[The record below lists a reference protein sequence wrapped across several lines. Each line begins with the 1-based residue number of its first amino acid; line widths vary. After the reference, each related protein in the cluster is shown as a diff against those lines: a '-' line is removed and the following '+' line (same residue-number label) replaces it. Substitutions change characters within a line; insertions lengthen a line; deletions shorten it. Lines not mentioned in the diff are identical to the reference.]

1 MTPIKVYLAGPDVFY
16 PNARELA
23 DSAREKAA
31 GLGIHALIPIDNDIG
46 ATSPAEMSREI
57 FEANVK
63 MIREADAV
71 IANLSPFRGPSADAG
86 TVWEVGFAHALGKPV
101 IGYSTDLRDYKER
114 VVEPDGMLIEDFGNI
129 DNLMIAHALAAVV
142 GTLEDAF
149 QALLTHRLGGLKN
162 G

>member
-1 MTPIKVYLAGPDVFY
+1 MLKVYLAGPDVFY

-31 GLGIHALIPIDNDIG
+31 ALGIQALIPIDNDIV
-46 ATSPAEMSREI
+46 AASPAEMSLEI

-86 TVWEVGFAHALGKPV
+86 TVWEVGFAYGLGKKV
-101 IGYSTDLRDYKER
+101 IGYSTDRRNYKDR
-114 VVEPDGMLIEDFGNI
+114 VAEPDGMLIEDFGNT
-129 DNLMIAHALAAVV
+129 DNLMIAHALAVEV
-142 GTLEDAF
+142 DTLEEALAF
-149 QALLTHRLGGLKN
+149 VAEKLRK
-162 G
+162 